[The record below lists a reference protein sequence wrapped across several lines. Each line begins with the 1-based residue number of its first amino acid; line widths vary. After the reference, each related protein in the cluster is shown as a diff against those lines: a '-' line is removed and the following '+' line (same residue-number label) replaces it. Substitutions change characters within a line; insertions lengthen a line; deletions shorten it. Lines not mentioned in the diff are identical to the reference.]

1 MLLQDEV
8 KLLQKLDLFCDIDP
22 GRLKVLAFAS
32 ERCHFAPGDI
42 LFGEGDDSNGA
53 LVVMSGTVEVV
64 RAGIGASYRKSASDN
79 TVAIVGQS
87 SMMSDKPR
95 SATVTAA
102 TEVEALKINR
112 DCFIKLM
119 ASCSKCSAGIMGSL
133 GRQIDDYDAPQ
144 LETALRRI
152 Q

>member
-8 KLLQKLDLFCDIDP
+8 KLLQKLDLFSDTDP
-22 GRLKVLAFAS
+22 GRIKILAFAS
-32 ERCHFAPGDI
+32 DRCRFAPGDI
-42 LFGEGDDSNGA
+42 LFNEGDASNGA
-53 LVVMSGTVEVV
+53 LVIMSGTVEVE
-64 RAGIGASYRKSASDN
+64 RAGGGASYRKSASEDSA
-79 TVAIVGQS
+79 AIVGQS

-95 SATVTAA
+95 SATVTAV

-119 ASCSKCSAGIMGSL
+119 ASCSRCSAGIMRSL
-133 GRQIDDYDAPQ
+133 GRQMDDDAPQ
-144 LETALRRI
+144 VEPALRRV